1 MKSSLSGWVLPLLLA
16 TPATAT
22 PATATPATA
31 TTAAAIRANSPMT
44 TMMIV
49 TPVPLGRDSR

>member
-1 MKSSLSGWVLPLLLA
+1 MKSSLSGWVLPLL
-16 TPATAT
+16 P
-22 PATATPATA
+22 ATPATA
-31 TTAAAIRANSPMT
+31 TTAAAIRASSPMT

>member
-1 MKSSLSGWVLPLLLA
+1 MKSSLSGWVLPLLL
-16 TPATAT
+16 AT